1 MQKTAQWRRRKLEKI
16 LLGCTAARLHVCG
29 RWWSQRGREEV
40 RKAEEACPRAR
51 SSQVYLLYLLRTVYT
66 VLHRLLS

>member
-1 MQKTAQWRRRKLEKI
+1 MQKTAQWRHRKLEKI

-29 RWWSQRGREEV
+29 RWWSQEV

-51 SSQVYLLYLLRTVYT
+51 SSQVYLLYLLRAVYT